1 VFDGNLRKP
10 ETRTTPRNQKSPS
23 SAPKARKILPFC
35 ETAIIR
41 AEGAEK
47 FGRFA

>member
-1 VFDGNLRKP
+1 VFDGNQKP
-10 ETRTTPRNQKSPS
+10 GPPLETKNRHCG
-23 SAPKARKILPFC
+23 KILPFC

-47 FGRFA
+47 LAVLIYQKPETVL